1 MKECDI
7 FRGQNILSYIFS
19 GGHDPRPPGSMFLV
33 DSTHAHAHTH
43 THART
48 HTHAHTYTR
57 TGPPPE
63 QYQYG
68 KREERTH
75 ARTEPCL
82 ICKLKVY
89 KMDDVNL
96 PLMWPEA
103 YGVCTARTGR
113 VDVIW

>member
-7 FRGQNILSYIFS
+7 FRGQIILSYIFS

-33 DSTHAHAHTH
+33 DS
-43 THART
+43 
-48 HTHAHTYTR
+48 THAHTYTR

-113 VDVIW
+113 VDVI